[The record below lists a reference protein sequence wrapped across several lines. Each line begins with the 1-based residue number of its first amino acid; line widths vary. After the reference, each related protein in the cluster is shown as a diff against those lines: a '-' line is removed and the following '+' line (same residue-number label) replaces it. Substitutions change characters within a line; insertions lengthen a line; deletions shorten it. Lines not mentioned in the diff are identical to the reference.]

1 MTIHRFFVPTSHFD
15 SPLVS
20 LRGEEGYHLIKI
32 LRAKPGMKIAVFTE
46 KGKEYLCEV
55 VKIKGS
61 EAFAEIKEELT
72 NRVEPTVYI
81 EIIQA
86 MVKPAKMD
94 YIIQK
99 CTELGAASF
108 RPVLTKYSMSR
119 PNQEEKQLKRWDR
132 IALEAAKQSE
142 RRKVPPIYSIIKLE
156 QILEEPGEEMKYLY
170 LDARAGEHSR
180 EVLGKLKD
188 TSANRFRVAVG
199 PEGGFSDEEKKVLQE
214 KGYLPINL
222 GPRILRTETAG
233 PAIIAIL
240 LHEFEKS

>member
-1 MTIHRFFVPTSHFD
+1 
-15 SPLVS
+15 
-20 LRGEEGYHLIKI
+20 
-32 LRAKPGMKIAVFTE
+32 MKIAVFTE

-81 EIIQA
+81 EIVQA

-94 YIIQK
+94 NIIQK

-108 RPVLTKYSMSR
+108 RPILTRYSIAR

-156 QILEEPGEEMKYLY
+156 QMLEEPGEELTYLY
-170 LDARAGEHSR
+170 LDARDGEHSS

-188 TSANRFRVAVG
+188 AGTKRFRVFIG
-199 PEGGFSDEEKKVLQE
+199 PEGGFSDEEKKELCE
-214 KGYLPINL
+214 KSYTPVNL

-240 LHEFEKS
+240 LHEFEKL